1 MDFRHELT
9 IEELNNYGI
18 DTSQVA
24 VCKKLRR
31 LAKLDRI
38 ILDETEHR
46 SGINKHLF
54 RYLEYCGKDV
64 LEYVKEYLSNLQP
77 YMLERKKDQEPK
89 DSFICVIDNMYRIS
103 LYIKVDTKQ
112 FEEVVVSFHENH
124 KRGIAKDNS
133 LLIWNKN
140 EYIPVFADSLTS
152 KVENQNQY
160 SIKVMMQRGI
170 MVLPINLSGY
180 KCNDFF
186 IVYKP
191 DFEREMLQYCNQY
204 IRQLYTS
211 DLQIPGLDEIEVF
224 ATLQQIS
231 FTSYGRDTF
240 SSLSLLIDSVH
251 IQHDKISR
259 AAADFALVTF
269 SRNLKLTTEQKA
281 ELIDLLRE
289 KYTIQCNK
297 DMDTL
302 LTRIEDNL
310 ELAVIPDKSKEF
322 FCDTKVEEIN
332 YHEEPDN

>member
-18 DTSQVA
+18 DASQIA

-38 ILDETEHR
+38 ILDEPEHR

-54 RYLEYCGKDV
+54 CYLEYCGKDV

-259 AAADFALVTF
+259 GAADFALVTF
-269 SRNLKLTTEQKA
+269 SRNLKLTGEQKD

-289 KYTIQCNK
+289 KYAIQCNK

-302 LTRIEDNL
+302 ITRIEDNL
-310 ELAVIPDKSKEF
+310 ELAVIPDKSKEI
-322 FCDTKVEEIN
+322 FCDTKVEEISG
-332 YHEEPDN
+332 HEEPDN